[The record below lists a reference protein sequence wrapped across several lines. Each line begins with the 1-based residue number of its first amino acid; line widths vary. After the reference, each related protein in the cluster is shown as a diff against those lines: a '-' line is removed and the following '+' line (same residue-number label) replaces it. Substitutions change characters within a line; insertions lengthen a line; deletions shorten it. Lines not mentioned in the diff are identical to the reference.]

1 MIQHT
6 SKIRVR
12 YADTDQM
19 RMVYYGKYF
28 EYFEQGRTD
37 LLRELGV
44 PYSEI
49 EKMGYHL
56 PVVEA
61 YARYRRP
68 AGYDDLIEVK
78 SMVKELPSTRV
89 RIDYEVRRDGDS
101 EILAEGYT
109 VHLFVSAGNGRP
121 TRSPDR
127 FNEAIAKAFHSV
139 TPKED
144 SC

>member
-1 MIQHT
+1 MIQHI

-28 EYFEQGRTD
+28 EYFEQGRSD
-37 LLRELGV
+37 LLRGLGL

-49 EKMGYHL
+49 EKMGYYL

-61 YARYRRP
+61 YARYRKP
-68 AGYDDLIEVK
+68 AAYDDLLEVT

-89 RIDYEVRRDGDS
+89 RIDYEVRRAG
-101 EILAEGYT
+101 EAELLAEGHT

-127 FNEAIAKAFHSV
+127 FNEVITKAFHGV
-139 TPKED
+139 TV
-144 SC
+144 

>member
-1 MIQHT
+1 MIQHV

-37 LLRELGV
+37 LLREHGL

-49 EKMGYHL
+49 EKMGYNL

-68 AGYDDLIEVK
+68 AAYDDLLEVK
-78 SMVKELPSTRV
+78 SIVKELPSTRV
-89 RIDYEVRRDGDS
+89 WIDYEVRREGDA
-101 EILAEGYT
+101 EVLAEGYT
-109 VHLFVSAGNGRP
+109 VHLFVNAFNGRP
-121 TRSPDR
+121 TRSPER
-127 FNEAIAKAFHSV
+127 FNQVMAKTFHTS
-139 TPKED
+139 TP
-144 SC
+144 

>member
-1 MIQHT
+1 MIRQT

-37 LLRELGV
+37 LLREIGL

-61 YARYRRP
+61 HARYKKP
-68 AGYDDLIEVK
+68 AVYEDLIEVT
-78 SMVKELPSTRV
+78 SMVKEVPSTRV
-89 RIDYEVRRDGDS
+89 RIDYEVRRDGHS

-109 VHLFVSAGNGRP
+109 IHLFVSAGNGRP
-121 TRSPDR
+121 TRSPER
-127 FNEAIAKAFHSV
+127 FDELVAKAFHLV
-139 TPKED
+139 TP
-144 SC
+144 